1 MTVVFAFSVALV
13 ESFVFSTSELVVDVV
28 LAAESAVV
36 LVATAAT
43 LVTEVVESDETSSTG
58 A

>member
-1 MTVVFAFSVALV
+1 MVVFAFSVALV

-28 LAAESAVV
+28 LVAESSVV
-36 LVATAAT
+36 LVAAAAT